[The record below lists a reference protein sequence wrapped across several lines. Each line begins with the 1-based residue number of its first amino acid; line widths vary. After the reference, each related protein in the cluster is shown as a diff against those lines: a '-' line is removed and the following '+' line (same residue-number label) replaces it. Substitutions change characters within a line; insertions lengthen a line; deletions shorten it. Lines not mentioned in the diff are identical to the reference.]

1 MWTRKELKER
11 GRFTM
16 NANYWKTVL
25 IALLL
30 AVLVGG
36 TSGSGGAAGGVGSG
50 LTSKYSQE
58 TKEEELPAGIPE
70 EFNNPDLEQFFEHNM
85 PTIPAAAVVAIIVIV
100 LLIVLVIAAIVI
112 ALDILIM
119 NPLEVGCRRFSLQN
133 LNRPAQVAE
142 TGFAFDHNYKNMISI
157 MFHRDLYTF
166 LWSLLFVIPGIVKA
180 YEYRMIPYLLAEY
193 PEMSKEEAFRRSREL
208 MTGQKWKTFILDL
221 SFIGWDILSVF
232 TFGLLGIFYVQPYK
246 MQTSAALYEAL
257 AYRPAAY
264 DIMNE
269 EQPQITGGEA

>member
-70 EFNNPDLEQFFEHNM
+70 EFNNPDLE
-85 PTIPAAAVVAIIVIV
+85 
-100 LLIVLVIAAIVI
+100 
-112 ALDILIM
+112 
-119 NPLEVGCRRFSLQN
+119 
-133 LNRPAQVAE
+133 
-142 TGFAFDHNYKNMISI
+142 
-157 MFHRDLYTF
+157 
-166 LWSLLFVIPGIVKA
+166 
-180 YEYRMIPYLLAEY
+180 
-193 PEMSKEEAFRRSREL
+193 
-208 MTGQKWKTFILDL
+208 
-221 SFIGWDILSVF
+221 
-232 TFGLLGIFYVQPYK
+232 
-246 MQTSAALYEAL
+246 
-257 AYRPAAY
+257 
-264 DIMNE
+264 
-269 EQPQITGGEA
+269 